1 MLLVPVASSDIA
13 AIGYDPDTGELQVQ
27 FRNNRI
33 YSYPNITPDWYDGFL
48 QAPSKGS
55 YFAQTI
61 RKNPQ
66 IYSYQRI
73 L

>member
-1 MLLVPVASSDIA
+1 MLLVPVISSDIA
-13 AIGYDPDTGELQVQ
+13 AIGYDPDSSELQIQ

-33 YSYPNITPDWYDGFL
+33 YSYPGVSPDWYAGFL

-61 RKNPQ
+61 RKFPQ
-66 IYSYQRI
+66 QYPYQRI